1 MVKFSRIK
9 LILKCNRL
17 ENEVQTLN
25 ETMKSEA
32 WKKILKL
39 LDVPE
44 ELEKLKRE
52 NKRLKKIIKERGW
65 KK

>member
-1 MVKFSRIK
+1 MEKFSRIK
-9 LILKCNRL
+9 LLLKCNRL

-44 ELEKLKRE
+44 EVKKLKRE

>member
-1 MVKFSRIK
+1 MGKFSRIK

-44 ELEKLKRE
+44 EVERLKRE

>member
-1 MVKFSRIK
+1 MGKFSRIK

-25 ETMKSEA
+25 ETMKSET

-44 ELEKLKRE
+44 EVERLKRE